1 MPVAE
6 ICNHAPGPL
15 PLNYFTGP
23 LLYIYTVSE
32 DEQGKG
38 VKSRAGSHPEG
49 QGETGGRLMALERF
63 HKPLRLDIW
72 ASGLKRALAFKDI
85 LFHLR
90 RDILE
95 FLHLSADR

>member
-6 ICNHAPGPL
+6 ICNRAPGPL
-15 PLNYFTGP
+15 PLSYFTGP
-23 LLYIYTVSE
+23 LLYIYTLSE
-32 DEQGKG
+32 DEQGTG
-38 VKSRAGSHPEG
+38 VKSRAGAHPEG

-90 RDILE
+90 RGTLE
-95 FLHLSADR
+95 FLHLSPDR

>member
-1 MPVAE
+1 MAE
-6 ICNHAPGPL
+6 ICNQAPGPL
-15 PLNYFTGP
+15 PLNYFPSP
-23 LLYIYTVSE
+23 LLYIYTLSE
-32 DEQGKG
+32 DEQGEG
-38 VKSRAGSHPEG
+38 GRPRAGSHPEG

-63 HKPLRLDIW
+63 HKPLWLDIW

-85 LFHLR
+85 LFHLG